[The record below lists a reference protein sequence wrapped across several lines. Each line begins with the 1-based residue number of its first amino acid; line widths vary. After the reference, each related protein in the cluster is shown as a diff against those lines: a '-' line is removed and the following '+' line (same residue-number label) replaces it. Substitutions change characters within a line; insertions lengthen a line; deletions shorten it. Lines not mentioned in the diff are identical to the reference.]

1 MRLRF
6 YVLRKRIPQK
16 NLCRISRDF
25 FEKLEQNYLDFLV
38 DVEAFLLLVVFLF
51 AKEVFDFLQDL
62 LQLQESCSTA
72 KDQKYSF

>member
-16 NLCRISRDF
+16 NLCQISRDF

-62 LQLQESCSTA
+62 LQESCSTA